1 MDKANIK
8 ELFERY
14 REGLCTAE
22 EIELLHRWLMDGK
35 FEPSEMPEEDML
47 EDLRQLESSLP
58 VKQYRQSYSLRRI
71 IAYAASVLFILG
83 LGYYAY
89 QTFIP
94 VSGTMGTDKQ
104 TASLDPGSNKAIL
117 KLDDGSSMPLDI
129 AERDS
134 VIHIDGSTV
143 QLNSTGQLVYLSREE
158 DIIKNHQ
165 IITPKGGQYEVVL
178 PDGTH
183 VWLNSTSQLR
193 FTNTF
198 EALPER
204 RVELEGEAYFKV
216 SRNVDQPFIVT
227 VRGQEVKVLGT
238 EFNINAYQENDYVK
252 ASLVE
257 GSVLFNQNR
266 LEPGQS
272 AIYNDHRTSI
282 QEENIDDIIAWKNG
296 YFVFFEEPL
305 EEAMKKI
312 SRWYDLDISFA
323 DNDAKSIL
331 FGGSIS
337 KYENARELFDMI
349 EKAGNVK
356 INANGRT
363 VTITKIKTD
372 KIGG

>member
-14 REGLCTAE
+14 REGLCTTE

-58 VKQYRQSYSLRRI
+58 VKQYRLSYSLRRI

-94 VSGTMGTDKQ
+94 VPGTIGIDKQ

-158 DIIKNHQ
+158 DVIKKHQ

-216 SRNVDQPFIVT
+216 SQNVDQPFIVT
-227 VRGQEVKVLGT
+227 VRGQEIKVLGT

-356 INANGRT
+356 INTNGRT